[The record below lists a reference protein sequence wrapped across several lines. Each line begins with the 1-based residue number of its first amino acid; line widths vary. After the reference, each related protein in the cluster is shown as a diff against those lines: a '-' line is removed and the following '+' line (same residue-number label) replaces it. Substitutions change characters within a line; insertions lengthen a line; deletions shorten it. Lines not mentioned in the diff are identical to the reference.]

1 MQPVPE
7 QAPIPMNYVQ
17 ILCRAAT
24 VRLAVAGQP
33 PRQQRRC
40 YAVRACTSIMFL
52 SITHREA
59 WNLLH
64 HTELM

>member
-24 VRLAVAGQP
+24 VRLAIAGQP

-40 YAVRACTSIMFL
+40 YAICACTSIMP
-52 SITHREA
+52 
-59 WNLLH
+59 
-64 HTELM
+64 